1 MSADVRWNDC
11 CVIWGI
17 KKRRSQC
24 QLHVQSIWQNTI
36 LLFYF
41 LTWQNVAWLF
51 VILLSIASR
60 IWRRH
65 QLPIK
70 DYIVKAFALR
80 LCMAFEQEGTFI
92 VPQLMWHGTSGFTV
106 SSMTSKG
113 YGGLLKC
120 HRDLMGPIV
129 KHKVCNSTYIKWI
142 TSHSHPIFSLQISL
156 FYFLNCH
163 FIPSYNTKGM
173 FYLFYFCYLSLYG
186 WNIAKMT

>member
-17 KKRRSQC
+17 KKRKSQC

-41 LTWQNVAWLF
+41 LTWENVAWLF

-65 QLPIK
+65 QLPVK
-70 DYIVKAFALR
+70 GYIVKAFALR
-80 LCMAFEQEGTFI
+80 LCMTFEQEGTFI

-106 SSMTSKG
+106 SSMTSKVN
-113 YGGLLKC
+113 GGLLKC

-129 KHKVCNSTYIKWI
+129 KHKVCNSTYIKWLV
-142 TSHSHPIFSLQISL
+142 SFHNKYHYFISL
-156 FYFLNCH
+156 IVILYRHTILRACSIYFIFVICH
-163 FIPSYNTKGM
+163 YMAGI
-173 FYLFYFCYLSLYG
+173 
-186 WNIAKMT
+186 